1 MRKKSNKPLQT
12 SKVTKL
18 IVKEET
24 IIMDF
29 LLQKMGGMS
38 STSIKSLLSHN
49 QVTVNDKTVKRFDH
63 QLKANDIVIISNKRK
78 DPELKNPL
86 LNIIFEDDD
95 LIVVEKKEGLLT
107 VTTGSGIDTTAF
119 SILKEHVQQ
128 KSPEN
133 KIFTVH
139 RLDKWTSGILIFAKN
154 ADAQHTLRD
163 HWHNIVTKRTY
174 IALVEGVVKTKKGKI
189 SSWLT
194 ENEKTFVIYSSPV
207 DNGGKLAITNYKLLE
222 TFEDSSLLEIELETG
237 RKNQIRVHMKDIG
250 HPIVGDKKYGAKTT
264 IDRLALHAQV
274 LEFYHPTTNKLI
286 HFESPIPK
294 EFYKTPKLVSE

>member
-24 IIMDF
+24 ILIDF

-38 STSIKSLLSHN
+38 RTSIKSLLSHS
-49 QVTVNDKTVKRFDH
+49 QVTVNNETVKRFDH
-63 QLKANDIVIISNKRK
+63 QLKSNDIVTISNKRK

-128 KSPEN
+128 LSPE
-133 KIFTVH
+133 KD
-139 RLDKWTSGILIFAKN
+139 RKS
-154 ADAQHTLRD
+154 
-163 HWHNIVTKRTY
+163 
-174 IALVEGVVKTKKGKI
+174 VV
-189 SSWLT
+189 
-194 ENEKTFVIYSSPV
+194 
-207 DNGGKLAITNYKLLE
+207 
-222 TFEDSSLLEIELETG
+222 
-237 RKNQIRVHMKDIG
+237 
-250 HPIVGDKKYGAKTT
+250 
-264 IDRLALHAQV
+264 
-274 LEFYHPTTNKLI
+274 
-286 HFESPIPK
+286 
-294 EFYKTPKLVSE
+294 